1 MEMNYPSGI
10 VLPLMNNFQQEYP
23 KCEVKNPC
31 IFLKKIHD
39 QLFFRAPEKYSM
51 FIIGFLLAM
60 EFRAVVTECSLPP
73 A

>member
-1 MEMNYPSGI
+1 MHYPSGI
-10 VLPLMNNFQQEYP
+10 VLPLMNNSQQEYP
-23 KCEVKNPC
+23 KCEIKNPC
-31 IFLKKIHD
+31 IKKKIHD
-39 QLFFRAPEKYSM
+39 QLFFRAPEKCSM